1 MIGRREFGAAA
12 FAGAGLLALDTTRLA
27 QGGDIIAKPK
37 DNKDNCDSPPLS
49 DSGGALNHAAI
60 AGACSASY

>member
-1 MIGRREFGAAA
+1 MDGYPVQIEEQMVHFFRSLSE
-12 FAGAGLLALDTTRLA
+12 
-27 QGGDIIAKPK
+27 
-37 DNKDNCDSPPLS
+37 CDSPPLS